1 MDLTMER
8 RASFKRGDVWYVDHE
23 ISSGVISS
31 SQPLP
36 RSSGRQDVCAPQ
48 KDARVRTRV
57 PSAPCLDQ
65 KTSRHVCT
73 LCFSCLLHRSI
84 VPHVSHCRFVHAQ
97 RSPATPPPPAPH
109 PPRLR
114 EVLERLWLPGPAARG
129 SSVGNRLEHRWH
141 RSWRNSRRFCKRRT
155 VMLSVLRACQTGS
168 SAPTRRYVRSIRPW
182 RQKSFVDVLR

>member
-1 MDLTMER
+1 MTQLPP
-8 RASFKRGDVWYVDHE
+8 S
-23 ISSGVISS
+23 
-31 SQPLP
+31 LP

-97 RSPATPPPPAPH
+97 RSPATPAAPRAASS
-109 PPRLR
+109 PSPGGAR
-114 EVLERLWLPGPAARG
+114 ETGPQRLPGPAARG

-168 SAPTRRYVRSIRPW
+168 SAPMRRYVRSIRPW
-182 RQKSFVDVLR
+182 RQKSFSSPPP